1 MDDDIRELLSEEIAS
16 EIKSLSQLD
25 PGSKEHSDAVDNLA
39 KLYRLRIDETKN
51 EMDYREQVDRDTY
64 DDQFRRFQFHSE
76 EIGRYI
82 RLGLDAAGIIL
93 PLMFYAAWMKRGFE
107 FEKDGTFTS
116 QTFRGLF
123 NKFRPT
129 GK

>member
-16 EIKSLSQLD
+16 EIKGLSQFD
-25 PGSKEHSDAVDNLA
+25 PGSKEHSDAVDNLT

-51 EMDYREQVDRDTY
+51 EMEYREQVDRNTY
-64 DDQFRRFQFHSE
+64 DEQFRRFQFHSE

-93 PLMFYAAWMKRGFE
+93 PLMFYAAWMRQGFE
-107 FEKDGTFTS
+107 FEKEGTFTS